1 MKKALL
7 PQTKIGEFLSVECE
21 LEGKEI
27 GLYIT
32 SADVSASCTFKF
44 DEWGKFVEGINKA
57 NSFLKIFAEYQDNHY
72 KAIIL
77 GEEMSSEA
85 KTAINWSPKVIYN
98 DKEHSSPSAAA
109 KWLRGGKETN
119 GWTFWKYEDS
129 ETGQVFPLDNLRS
142 EEQRNYRRRW

>member
-44 DEWGKFVEGINKA
+44 DEWGKFVERINKA
-57 NSFLKIFAEYQDNHY
+57 NDFLRIFAEYKDNHY
-72 KAIIL
+72 EAIIL
-77 GEEMSSEA
+77 GEDISSEA
-85 KTAINWSPKVIYN
+85 RKAINWSPKVICN
-98 DKEHSSPSAAA
+98 DRQHLSPSAAA
-109 KWLRGGKETN
+109 KWLKGGKETN
-119 GWTFWKYEDS
+119 GWTFWKYKDPA
-129 ETGQVFPLDNLRS
+129 TGQVCLLDNLRN
-142 EEQRNYRRRW
+142 EEQRNYRKRR